1 MSAVADAVATRLLPS
16 LLWPLRLATLAARV
30 VVDIPHAPL
39 RDTVLLSVRLLLRS
53 LPVVVV
59 VTFFA
64 GAMLTVQAA
73 SSMAR
78 FGAASMAGLVVG
90 FGGVREV
97 FPLLAAGALAA
108 RSGAEIA
115 SQLQAMRS
123 TRQVE
128 ALEVMGLSP
137 MRLLVV
143 PRVIACL
150 LGGPVCVLASMLSGL
165 CGGFVVGVFQ
175 LQIDR
180 GAMWSTL
187 LATLSPID
195 VVVGVGKGV
204 VLGFLVGLVAG
215 LEGTVSTSPGAAAV
229 GAAANRAVVRGMVVV
244 CMTALLLSLLIAG
257 QLGPR

>member
-1 MSAVADAVATRLLPS
+1 MSAVARLLPP
-16 LLWPLRLATLAARV
+16 LLWPLRLASLGARV
-30 VVDIPHAPL
+30 VVDVPRAPL
-39 RDTVLLSVRLLLRS
+39 VDTVLLSVRLLLRS

-59 VTFFA
+59 VTFFT

-128 ALEVMGLSP
+128 ALEMMGLSP
-137 MRLLVV
+137 LQLLVV
-143 PRVIACL
+143 PRVIACT

-165 CGGFVVGVFQ
+165 LGGFVVGVFQ
-175 LQIDR
+175 LNIDR

-187 LATLSPID
+187 LATLSPVD
-195 VVVGVGKGV
+195 VLVGVVKGV
-204 VLGFLVGLVAG
+204 VLGFLVGLVAS
-215 LEGTVSTSPGAAAV
+215 LEGTVSTSMGAASV
-229 GAAANRAVVRGMVVV
+229 GAAANRAVVRGMIVV
-244 CMTALLLSLLIAG
+244 CMTALGLSLLIYG
-257 QLGPR
+257 RLVPR

>member
-1 MSAVADAVATRLLPS
+1 MTNALHA
-16 LLWPLRLATLAARV
+16 LLWPLRLMALAARV
-30 VVDIPHAPL
+30 VVEVPRAPL
-39 RDTVLLSVRLLLRS
+39 SDTVLLSVRLLLRS

-59 VTFFA
+59 VTFFT

-123 TRQVE
+123 TKQVE

-137 MRLLVV
+137 LRLLVV
-143 PRVIACL
+143 PRVIATAVA
-150 LGGPVCVLASMLSGL
+150 GPVCVLASMLAGL
-165 CGGFVVGVFQ
+165 LGAYVVGVLQ

-180 GAMWSTL
+180 GAMWSSL
-187 LATLSPID
+187 LATLSTID
-195 VVVGVGKGV
+195 VVVGVVKGT
-204 VLGFLVGLVAG
+204 VLGALVGLVASF
-215 LEGTVSTSPGAAAV
+215 EGTTSTSMGAASV
-229 GAAANRAVVRGMVVV
+229 GAAANRAVVRGMIVV
-244 CMTALLLSLLIAG
+244 CLCALGLSLLIYG
-257 QLGPR
+257 HLVPR